1 MPWNDAARVS
11 SAKPSKRSLR
21 RPKRRQRRRL
31 HAELL
36 EDRRLL
42 AAEISLVSDINPGSG
57 DSIIADL
64 VRVGSDLYFNADD
77 SSGSSIWRHRPATG
91 TTEKLLDPASGVPVQ
106 GTDLAAF
113 SEGLVFGGTGGN
125 DGLYQYDPVAD
136 SVSQLSTIY
145 TGGATVVGDTIF
157 FAADDGNLGVEL
169 WRYELSAGTS
179 LAADIDPSPDG
190 SWPYEI
196 MEHNDQLYFWSSYDL
211 STGQPTA
218 FAFYQFDPST
228 DSVSQLLPAD
238 TGGAGG
244 SIQTNE
250 YDVVGVG
257 ANIYLPMTNIES
269 TEIDDAELASLPGPN
284 YINVNALDENDFSSW
299 SSPVSSFAS
308 DLTAVGDSL
317 YFTATQ

>member
-157 FAADDGNLGVEL
+157 FAADDGNHGVEL

-179 LAADIDPSPDG
+179 L
-190 SWPYEI
+190 
-196 MEHNDQLYFWSSYDL
+196 
-211 STGQPTA
+211 
-218 FAFYQFDPST
+218 
-228 DSVSQLLPAD
+228 
-238 TGGAGG
+238 AGG